1 MAVFALTVINGP
13 NYNDSRPR
21 REQESWTEHAAFMDR
36 LVADGVV
43 ILGGPI
49 GDGTHVLVVV
59 EAADE
64 PQVRTLLADDPW
76 EPMGILRIGAIQPW
90 TIWLDGRRQVTG

>member
-21 REQESWTEHAAFMDR
+21 REQERWTEHAAFMDR

-64 PQVRTLLADDPW
+64 PQVRTLLAGDPW

>member
-1 MAVFALTVINGP
+1 MAVFALTMVNGP

-21 REQESWTEHAAFMDR
+21 REQENWTEHAAFMDR

>member
-1 MAVFALTVINGP
+1 MAVFALTMINGP
-13 NYNDSRPR
+13 DYDDSRPR
-21 REQESWTEHAAFMDR
+21 REQDGWTEHAAFMDR
-36 LVADGVV
+36 LAADGVV
-43 ILGGPI
+43 ILGGPV
-49 GDGTHVLVVV
+49 GDGTQVLVVV

-76 EPMGILRIGAIQPW
+76 EQMGMLRIGAIQPW